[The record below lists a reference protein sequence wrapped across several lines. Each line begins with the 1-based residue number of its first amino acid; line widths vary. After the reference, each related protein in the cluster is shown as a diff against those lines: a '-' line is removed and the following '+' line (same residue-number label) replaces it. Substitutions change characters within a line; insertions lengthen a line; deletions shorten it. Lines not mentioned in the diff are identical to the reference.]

1 MNRHFNLPQFES
13 YGDYSSSNYG
23 VNSLKF
29 VLPHITVWFS
39 YKTPVAFYTPKTG
52 RVVRENEW
60 GPTTGRH
67 LNWIDGGDRESRVD
81 GDTFEK
87 LYQDAMTVQ
96 TAEKKLFFALQ
107 NLVDHGLIKDT
118 DNDHF
123 DEVLDA
129 LESVLLE
136 SVSDELAKE
145 YNISR
150 R

>member
-1 MNRHFNLPQFES
+1 MTTHFNLPQFES
-13 YGDYSSSNYG
+13 YGDPSSSNNYG

-39 YKTPVAFYTPKTG
+39 YKTPIAFYTVKTG

-60 GPTTGRH
+60 GPTTGKH
-67 LNWIDGGDRESRVD
+67 LNWIDRGDKESRVC
-81 GDTFEK
+81 GITFEG

-118 DNDHF
+118 YGDHY

-129 LESVLLE
+129 LESV
-136 SVSDELAKE
+136 SDELAKK